1 MADVE
6 LDPAIVDA
14 FLTGALDAQGEADL
28 AGMVAR
34 VMPFHW
40 RAPNP
45 IQAELSR
52 IIDRLG
58 SEPAVFAWLD
68 RYPGEPRLV
77 ARLYRVMAL
86 LDQLS
91 DNPAVVEAL
100 REFRA
105 RIQYPPGLHGYLV
118 PSTDETTLASLAGQ
132 IELLLADDRANE
144 AADLAVAAVTMLEE
158 IAPRAAQLDPN
169 LRSLYDQL
177 EQVRGNVLGATTG
190 AR

>member
-6 LDPAIVDA
+6 LDPAIVDE
-14 FLTGALDAQGEADL
+14 FLAGTLDAQGEAGL
-28 AGMVAR
+28 AGVVAR
-34 VMPFHW
+34 VMAFHW

-52 IIDRLG
+52 IIDRVG
-58 SEPAVFAWLD
+58 GEPALFAWLD

-105 RIQYPPGLHGYLV
+105 RIQYPPGLRGYLV

-132 IELLLADDRANE
+132 IELLLADDRTNE
-144 AADLAVAAVTMLEE
+144 AAELAVAALAMLEQ
-158 IAPRAAQLDPN
+158 IAPRAAQLEPN
-169 LRSLYDQL
+169 LRTLGDQL
-177 EQVRGNVLGATTG
+177 EQARGNVQGATTG
-190 AR
+190 SR